1 MALCPAIFDGRIL
14 PLYVTDLPQAFAER
28 GHEVRPFGG
37 GLAAEQTD
45 HRHSGLLRLCRER
58 PCRRTAE
65 ECDELAPPHRRPR
78 GFRQAIVPDQATIRE
93 AADVR
98 FGSLADICS
107 AKGYVRFTPNSDRE
121 SRHVPMVMSAL
132 PPKADVCGALADVC

>member
-45 HRHSGLLRLCRER
+45 HRHRRLLRMRGER
-58 PCRRTAE
+58 PADRRTAE
-65 ECDELAPPHRRPR
+65 ERDEFAASHSLHRGSGRP
-78 GFRQAIVPDQATIRE
+78 
-93 AADVR
+93 
-98 FGSLADICS
+98 S
-107 AKGYVRFTPNSDRE
+107 
-121 SRHVPMVMSAL
+121 
-132 PPKADVCGALADVC
+132 